1 MNKDANI
8 KVANLIKI
16 HKSLFCRNPHLNL
29 RMTAPMERIQTLDA
43 IEKDII
49 LCLQSAGRSIL
60 VTYLYK
66 CRSMLLSC
74 TISLFS
80 YIIYKLS
87 KIFLKSWITYFSV
100 VFVSE
105 VEGHTNF
112 ISLDLHQFIGLF
124 ILIVIAY
131 GILYYCIYLNQ

>member
-1 MNKDANI
+1 
-8 KVANLIKI
+8 
-16 HKSLFCRNPHLNL
+16 
-29 RMTAPMERIQTLDA
+29 MTAPMERIQTLDA

-87 KIFLKSWITYFSV
+87 KSILEISSKGLSYFLV
-100 VFVSE
+100 VLGSE
-105 VEGHTNF
+105 VEGHTNL

-131 GILYYCIYLNQ
+131 GILYYCIN